1 MESVNAAE
9 YQIMTKKNHRFTVF
23 SSYNQAIISV
33 AQTLLNEAGIKY
45 FIVGS
50 GIKESVN
57 SSRHVELY
65 SGITE
70 LQVTGDENIM
80 AARKILLDLE
90 ELDFQHKGFKVL

>member
-33 AQTLLNEAGIKY
+33 AQTLLSEAGIKY

-50 GIKESVN
+50 GVKESLN
-57 SSRHVELY
+57 SSRHELY

-70 LQVTGDENIM
+70 IQVTGDENIM
-80 AARKILLDLE
+80 AARKILVDLE
-90 ELDFQHKGFKVL
+90 ELDFQHKEFKVL